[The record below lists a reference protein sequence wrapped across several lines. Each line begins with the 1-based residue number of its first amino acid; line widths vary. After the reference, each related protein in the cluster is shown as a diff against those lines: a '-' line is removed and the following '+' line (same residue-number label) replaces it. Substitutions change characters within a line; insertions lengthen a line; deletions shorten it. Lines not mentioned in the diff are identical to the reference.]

1 MKKKPKSLNNF
12 LSVLIIM
19 TEIENEIANERSL
32 VRKLDK
38 RLLVFAMFGNLVK
51 TLDNTNLGSAFISGM
66 EEELNITGIQYNWMS
81 VLFMIGY
88 LVMQIPSNIM
98 LSKLRPSVYLSCL
111 EVIWCVL
118 TVAMA
123 CAQNVKTVYVIRLLL
138 GLSEAGFY
146 PGIVFLIG
154 SWYTKRELGK
164 RLAILT
170 IFGSLGSGLSGVI
183 QAIMLKTLDGVFG
196 ISGWR
201 WMFLFDAF
209 ITALLALFG
218 YIGLP
223 DYPYNTQWLSR
234 SESQLATRRLEDTQ
248 KPTAP
253 RITKSFIKHVLGNKY
268 LGLFVLGWASVH
280 IALGA
285 PHVLGIV
292 AKKLG
297 YDAVTS
303 NLLTTPNTLITMA
316 FTLANG
322 FISDHLRTRV
332 WCIIVPCV
340 FGFIGCCMLSGFV
353 QPFGLLYLGFIF
365 TDSGLKSTT
374 SIVMTWASE
383 IISPHTEIRAMSIAV
398 MNTSASLMWT
408 WTPLIL
414 WPVTDAPYYHTGFTV
429 SVFCILI
436 FIGSMGTIGYISHQ
450 SNDGEKTIIPDDI
463 SFEPLLGRGNC

>member
-1 MKKKPKSLNNF
+1 
-12 LSVLIIM
+12 M
-19 TEIENEIANERSL
+19 TNSDNAFDNERSL
-32 VRKLDK
+32 VKKLDK
-38 RLLVFAMFGNLVK
+38 RLLLFAMFGNLVK
-51 TLDNTNLGSAFISGM
+51 TLDNSNLASAFISGM

-88 LVMQIPSNIM
+88 LLMQIPSNIM

-111 EVIWCVL
+111 EVIWCIL
-118 TVAMA
+118 TIAMA
-123 CAQNVKTVYVIRLLL
+123 CAQNVKTVYLIRLLL

-154 SWYTKRELGK
+154 TWYTKRELGK
-164 RLAILT
+164 RLALLT

-201 WMFLFDAF
+201 WMFLFDALV
-209 ITALLALFG
+209 TATLALFG
-218 YIGLP
+218 YFALP
-223 DYPYNTQWLSR
+223 DYPFNTPWLSK
-234 SESQLATRRLEDTQ
+234 SESQLATRRMEEEKGYSTTSTS
-248 KPTAP
+248 K
-253 RITKSFIKHVLGNKY
+253 ITIKSFFQHLLGNKY
-268 LGLFVLGWASVH
+268 LGLFVVGWASVH

-285 PHVLGIV
+285 PHVIGIV

-297 YDAVTS
+297 FDAVTS
-303 NLLTTPNTLITMA
+303 NLLTTPNTLITMG

-322 FISDHLRTRV
+322 FLSDHLRTRI
-332 WCIIVPCV
+332 WCILIPCI
-340 FGFIGCCMLSGFV
+340 FGFIGCCMLSAFV
-353 QPFGLLYLGFIF
+353 QPFGFLYLGFVF
-365 TDSGLKSTT
+365 ADSGLKSTT

-383 IISPHTEIRAMSIAV
+383 IISPHTEIRAMAIAV
-398 MNTSASLMWT
+398 MNTSASLMWS

-436 FIGSMGTIGYISHQ
+436 FIGSMGAIGYISQ
-450 SNDGEKTIIPDDI
+450 KTSDPEKTIIVPDDDI
-463 SFEPLLGRGNC
+463 LFEPLLGRESIETIIR